1 MTIKLQEFGP
11 TANPPPLRL
20 ALHRQAKLRSQSPDQ
35 TNKHRFE
42 ISIFEQN
49 CGSLTEKLREFGPTA
64 DPPPL
69 RLALHRQATHEANT
83 IKQAVR
89 PKTSDTS
96 RGKKKKYGDLVKKS

>member
-1 MTIKLQEFGP
+1 MSKQQHL
-11 TANPPPLRL
+11 ALRL
-20 ALHRQAKLRSQSPDQ
+20 ALHRQATHKAYPEPHIKQ
-35 TNKHRFE
+35 NKQYGLKVF
-42 ISIFEQN
+42 IFEQN
-49 CGSLTEKLREFGPTA
+49 DRNLTEKLREFGPTA

-69 RLALHRQATHEANT
+69 RLALHRQATQEANT